1 MTDEPLFESACGM
14 VNPAGWTS
22 VSLETW
28 RDRTRASVGDGEM
41 VEIEHQPVATW
52 AYLGEGFLG
61 YGKYPGTRFLVDID
75 SVSTRVE
82 RLGGV
87 KQ

>member
-1 MTDEPLFESACGM
+1 
-14 VNPAGWTS
+14 

-41 VEIEHQPVATW
+41 AEIRHRPVATW
-52 AYLGEGFLG
+52 LYLGEGFPE

-75 SVSTRVE
+75 SVGARVE
-82 RLGGV
+82 RPGRV
-87 KQ
+87 TR